1 VNGGSKKRKPAA
13 AARGDEG
20 PRRRSGRLAGIE
32 ATAEQVEE
40 RAKEEEKQ
48 LEKIRTISRKVRDQV
63 MAVGDMMDDA
73 SPEDG
78 ASLVRPYLAT
88 KPCPQEKKISISETI
103 C

>member
-1 VNGGSKKRKPAA
+1 MNGGSKKRKPAA
-13 AARGDEG
+13 AAGGDEG

-48 LEKIRTISRKVRDQV
+48 LEKIRIISRKVRDQV

-78 ASLVRPYLAT
+78 AILVSL
-88 KPCPQEKKISISETI
+88 ISL
-103 C
+103 